1 MGTKQLSSFF
11 INNFVTVIVLATL
24 ILFSSLALAKAT
36 SAWINMAPAEI
47 MSRIKPV
54 GEVNINDAQRQ
65 RLAEQTQQHHDD
77 MSRGEEVAV
86 DFCNR
91 CHAAGLMH
99 SPKLGQLKDWAP
111 RLEKGIAALQ
121 DHAIH
126 GLNKMPARG
135 GRKTL
140 SDADIEAA
148 VDYMLSLLK

>member
-1 MGTKQLSSFF
+1 MSTKQLSHFF
-11 INNFVTVIVLATL
+11 IDNIVTVVVVSLL
-24 ILFSSLALAKAT
+24 ISFSSLALGKAT

-54 GEVNINDAQRQ
+54 GEVNISDARQ
-65 RLAEQTQQHHDD
+65 LAEQTQQHHDN

-91 CHAAGLMH
+91 CHAAGLMR
-99 SPKLGQLKDWAP
+99 SPKLGQIEDWAP
-111 RLEKGIAALQ
+111 RLEKGVATLQ

-135 GRKTL
+135 GRKAL

-148 VDYMLSLLK
+148 VDYMISLVK